1 MRKFTF
7 VLAAMLAFAGVSNAA
22 EKTETVYFGGAPSW
36 AFKKFADI
44 NGPMA
49 LSVTAT
55 EDWNEVVLSDKAS
68 ISTDDYKAIKVYY
81 SNLKQ
86 VDDTQMLLVIGT
98 KAEGY
103 GKSNWDLTPG
113 DYEPVDPAEKSI
125 ELKLDDKYA
134 GKPIDKLTLALKKT
148 GASITIDKVAF
159 IKQNGEE
166 ELQNTSASGT
176 VKQVTAT
183 PLFEFTQWNLQYLCD
198 KDCNLLTYTKS
209 ATETQKYVVEF
220 AEPTTDKLQW
230 LPTAVGA
237 DGNDV
242 PAYIGI
248 PAGSEKAE
256 LELGNDTKFTVNEA
270 VVEWTSVKSIAI
282 QSDCA
287 PGATQTVM
295 IKSAK
300 RIITDVTNG
309 ISRVENLQVA
319 EDGKMFNL
327 AGQQV
332 GKDYKGIVIKNGK
345 KMVVK

>member
-44 NGPMA
+44 NGP
-49 LSVTAT
+49 LSMTVTAT
-55 EDWNEVVLSDKAS
+55 QDWNEINLTSKAS
-68 ISTDDYKAIKVYY
+68 ISTADYKAIKVYY
-81 SNLKQ
+81 SDLKQ
-86 VDDTQMLLVIGT
+86 VGDSKMQLVVGV
-98 KAEGY
+98 KSEGY
-103 GKSNWDLTPG
+103 GKNNNWVLDVA
-113 DYEPVDPAEKSI
+113 DYPEIDPTKDMI
-125 ELKLDDKYA
+125 ELELGDKYA
-134 GKPIDKLTLALKKT
+134 GKPIDKLTLALRKV
-148 GASITIDKVAF
+148 GASIHVDKVVF
-159 IKQNGEE
+159 VKQNDEE
-166 ELQNTSASGT
+166 ELQDMSASGD

-183 PLFEFTQWNLQYLCD
+183 PYLEFTQWSMQYLCD

-209 ATETQKYVVEF
+209 ATETQKYMVEF

-230 LPTAVGA
+230 LPTFVTPNGETPDYTHQIPVGSTETE
-237 DGNDV
+237 
-242 PAYIGI
+242 IEI
-248 PAGSEKAE
+248 
-256 LELGNDTKFTVNEA
+256 GNDTKA
-270 VVEWTSVKSIAI
+270 AGSDDWTALKSLAI
-282 QSDCA
+282 QSACDE
-287 PGATQTVM
+287 GITQIVK